1 MNQTRWRQ
9 VEEIYYAAL
18 ELPVNERFQYLS
30 NASNGDKDLYGEVF
44 SLLSSHDKT
53 DDFLSQSY
61 FELGLNVLAIPS
73 QSLQIQQSF
82 GNYKILK
89 FLGRGGMGEV
99 YLAQDLRLG
108 RRVALKL
115 LQRSNSTDSDRIR
128 RFKQEART
136 ASLINHPN
144 VAQVFEIGEVEDKHF
159 IALEFVDGKTIREL
173 LKEDLIDIFQILG
186 IANEIAKALN
196 AAHKVGVAHRDLK
209 PENVMLRDD
218 GTVKVLDF
226 SLAKLTQGFSSSVQ
240 NSSSEFSHT
249 TFNTEPGFL
258 MGTVNYMSPEQV
270 RGQDVDLRTDLW
282 SFGVLIYEMF
292 AGKLPF
298 IGQTSG
304 DTIAEILKSEPT
316 PLSDLIDNIP
326 SKVELITLKCLEK
339 EREYRYQSSQ
349 ELLSDLSN
357 LLQDLNYSEYSDNSI
372 PSVNRENEAVKTNI
386 NRISRRDT
394 DKSFRQITQDQD
406 GNSSLSFPN
415 LTKSFGQINQNK
427 KVGISVLIIFICC
440 LTAISYFGYLY
451 YQPSLT
457 INSIAVLPFV
467 NDSGNS
473 ENEYL
478 SDGMTESLISRLS
491 QIPKL
496 NVKARSSVFR
506 YKGKETDLQ
515 KIAQELNVQAILNGR
530 IVQRG
535 GQLILNLEL
544 VDTKTENVIWNQ
556 QYARKQTDL
565 VSLQSEVV
573 NEVLNKLRTTMTGGT
588 EQKLTKSYTENPE
601 AYRLYLKGRFYW
613 NKRTV
618 KDLQKSIEYFQQAV
632 DLDPNYALAYSGLAD
647 AYALFS
653 GYGGGDPQELILK
666 ARETAL
672 KALTID
678 PNLAEAHASLGL
690 ILHDY
695 DYDFIG
701 AEREIKLAIELNPNY
716 PTARQF
722 YGEILIELGRFE
734 EGFAEFRR
742 ALEIDPLSLKI
753 NQEFGTRLFLARK
766 YDESL
771 EQLNKTLELDSNFV
785 PTHYSLYLVHF
796 AKGNYQQS
804 IEEFAK
810 LKELGGDH
818 RNAALG
824 RESFANGGWRGFL
837 EFMTRER
844 RPVGSSAYTL
854 ATYHAAL
861 GEKDKAFEELY
872 KSFEKRESVVPFI
885 KIDPRLDPLRDDPR
899 FNDLMKRVGFT
910 NSN

>member
-1 MNQTRWRQ
+1 
-9 VEEIYYAAL
+9 
-18 ELPVNERFQYLS
+18 
-30 NASNGDKDLYGEVF
+30 
-44 SLLSSHDKT
+44 
-53 DDFLSQSY
+53 
-61 FELGLNVLAIPS
+61 
-73 QSLQIQQSF
+73 
-82 GNYKILK
+82 
-89 FLGRGGMGEV
+89 
-99 YLAQDLRLG
+99 
-108 RRVALKL
+108 
-115 LQRSNSTDSDRIR
+115 
-128 RFKQEART
+128 
-136 ASLINHPN
+136 
-144 VAQVFEIGEVEDKHF
+144 
-159 IALEFVDGKTIREL
+159 
-173 LKEDLIDIFQILG
+173 
-186 IANEIAKALN
+186 
-196 AAHKVGVAHRDLK
+196 
-209 PENVMLRDD
+209 
-218 GTVKVLDF
+218 
-226 SLAKLTQGFSSSVQ
+226 
-240 NSSSEFSHT
+240 
-249 TFNTEPGFL
+249 
-258 MGTVNYMSPEQV
+258 
-270 RGQDVDLRTDLW
+270 
-282 SFGVLIYEMF
+282 
-292 AGKLPF
+292 
-298 IGQTSG
+298 
-304 DTIAEILKSEPT
+304 
-316 PLSDLIDNIP
+316 
-326 SKVELITLKCLEK
+326 
-339 EREYRYQSSQ
+339 
-349 ELLSDLSN
+349 
-357 LLQDLNYSEYSDNSI
+357 
-372 PSVNRENEAVKTNI
+372 
-386 NRISRRDT
+386 
-394 DKSFRQITQDQD
+394 
-406 GNSSLSFPN
+406 
-415 LTKSFGQINQNK
+415 
-427 KVGISVLIIFICC
+427 
-440 LTAISYFGYLY
+440 
-451 YQPSLT
+451 
-457 INSIAVLPFV
+457 
-467 NDSGNS
+467 
-473 ENEYL
+473 
-478 SDGMTESLISRLS
+478 
-491 QIPKL
+491 
-496 NVKARSSVFR
+496 
-506 YKGKETDLQ
+506 
-515 KIAQELNVQAILNGR
+515 
-530 IVQRG
+530 
-535 GQLILNLEL
+535 
-544 VDTKTENVIWNQ
+544 
-556 QYARKQTDL
+556 
-565 VSLQSEVV
+565 
-573 NEVLNKLRTTMTGGT
+573 
-588 EQKLTKSYTENPE
+588 
-601 AYRLYLKGRFYW
+601 
-613 NKRTV
+613 
-618 KDLQKSIEYFQQAV
+618 V

-653 GYGGGDPQELILK
+653 GYGGGDPQELILE